1 MSYTIERAE
10 KEIKDYVEWILFQHD
25 LSIFRNDTNKKIY
38 DKIITKCVEELKN
51 NAELLNIITNRLQV
65 EYFVRQTM
73 LYLLTE

>member
-25 LSIFRNDTNKKIY
+25 LSIFRNNTNKEIYSKIV
-38 DKIITKCVEELKN
+38 TKCVEELKN
-51 NAELLNIITNRLQV
+51 SAELLDIFTNKRQL

-73 LYLLTE
+73 LYLIVE